1 MFRYLM
7 VLRCVVLMALAAG
20 VVTPANAYSEDYSTL
35 NLVGKS
41 DLIVVGKVTTTADN
55 TATLKISKILFG
67 INSSATISISPVV
80 AVGDMG
86 SWVNLK
92 PGDEIIAMLISTK
105 NKNEYTIA
113 EQFHGKIALT
123 PQDRSDA
130 IYAIERIIKMSA
142 MSEDSCIKAM
152 LSLVTSDNKILRQD
166 ARWYVGGILSESKL
180 AKNYSKE
187 LIALLKSKD
196 LDLQRIALSALSK
209 AKVAAAIPEII
220 RASRDVDLY
229 GSACWALKQYDTPE
243 TAAALIALS
252 YNNNTDVCTASMSAL
267 RESRRPEVKK
277 RLIELLDCGN
287 NPKIRGFAAFS
298 LMNYLQRGEADEAL
312 PKMLGMFDDPDENV
326 QESAARFI
334 GESRNPIVIEPLL
347 DVLRR
352 PNLREKLELRTME
365 SLNVACGDPKKKCAK
380 IIAQNLPVI
389 IEIMERGHER
399 ADTEAAKIL
408 AQIRTPEAIAALKKA
423 ADSAPREEN
432 RQCAKRLLAD
442 IEKEAK

>member
-7 VLRCVVLMALAAG
+7 ILRCVVLMALAAG
-20 VVTPANAYSEDYSTL
+20 VVTPANAYSEDYTTL

-41 DLIVVGKVTTTADN
+41 DLIVVGKVTTTTEN
-55 TATLKISKILFG
+55 TATVKVSKTLFG
-67 INSSATISISPVV
+67 RTPSATISISPVI

-105 NKNEYTIA
+105 TKNEYTIA

-130 IYAIERIIKMSA
+130 IYALERIIKMSA
-142 MSEDSCIKAM
+142 MSEDSRIKAM

-166 ARWYVGGILSESKL
+166 ARWYVGGELSNSKL

-196 LDLQRIALSALSK
+196 LDLQGRALSALSK

-277 RLIELLDCGN
+277 RLIELLGYND
-287 NPKIRGFAAFS
+287 PKIRGFAISS

-312 PKMLGMFDDPDENV
+312 PRMLGMLDDPAENV
-326 QESAARFI
+326 QESAAREV

-352 PNLREKLELRTME
+352 PNLREQLELRTIE

-380 IIAQNLPVI
+380 IIADNLPII

-408 AQIRTPEAIAALKKA
+408 AQIGTPEAIAALKKA

-432 RQCAKRLLAD
+432 RLCAKRLLETLA
-442 IEKEAK
+442 KEVK